1 MTETFGSDLPTG
13 RDEEVVLQVA
23 ETTGTCKV
31 LRHCAPL
38 EGNLGQT
45 VTAPNSAVE
54 GNLGQTVTSSNSAV
68 EENLNPGDSTWN
80 YGGGSNLMHG
90 AVQWNAER
98 IQESRQSPQLKGVER
113 TTCRVDV

>member
-31 LRHCAPL
+31 LRHYAPL

-45 VTAPNSAVE
+45 VTPP
-54 GNLGQTVTSSNSAV
+54 NSAV

-80 YGGGSNLMHG
+80 YGGGATSCMVPYSGTRN
-90 AVQWNAER
+90 EF
-98 IQESRQSPQLKGVER
+98 KK
-113 TTCRVDV
+113 VDSLHN